1 MIRYCST
8 GYCSTSALPSSRE
21 VKNLPMWRADGAI
34 LTLLL
39 HAGPVEFLYYWFH
52 RALHHHFLYSRYHS
66 HHHSSIATEPITSVS
81 HPFAEHIVYYA
92 LFAIPMVTAGVTGVA
107 SVGCVAGYIFYLDLM
122 NNMGHCNF
130 EFIPKWVFSVFP
142 PLKYIMYTPSFHSL
156 HHTRLRTNY
165 SLFMPFYDYIYGT
178 VDVSTDDLHTAA
190 LKREEDEPQVVHLT
204 HLTTPESIYHTR
216 LGFAAF
222 ASRPYATKW
231 FMWLMWPVTVW
242 SVMWNRIYGRTVV
255 TERNRFE
262 DLTLQ
267 TWIIPKY
274 KFQSPNLKI
283 RLVDGSSLAVAI
295 VLHKIPE
302 GTSQVLLSGQ
312 ASKVALHV
320 SVSLCEKGIKVV
332 TTNDNAYNQL
342 KRSVAMSNNA
352 RARQNLILSKTYDLQ
367 TWLVGDELSE
377 AEHRKAPKGAHLI
390 PVSQIPPK
398 KLRPDC
404 IYHSTPAMIAPPS
417 LQNVDSCEN
426 WLPRGVLSASRVAGI
441 VHALENTQEHEFGSR
456 ILNPDAI
463 WQAAIKH
470 GFQPLNLKN
479 P

>member
-1 MIRYCST
+1 MASRPGILTDWPWKPLGSFKNVYSFFTADEKQWDLSNFLLLLLLPLRAVQNQIWTSYSRYRTANGSNRIVDK
-8 GYCSTSALPSSRE
+8 SIEFEQVDRE
-21 VKNLPMWRADGAI
+21 INWDDQILFNGILFYLGTAIIPGGKNLPMWRADGAI

-66 HHHSSIATEPITSVS
+66 HHHSSIATEPMTSVS

-142 PLKYIMYTPSFHSL
+142 PLKYFMYTPSFHSL
-156 HHTRLRTNY
+156 HHTRLGTNY

-178 VDVSTDDLHTAA
+178 VDVSTDDIHTDA

-255 TERNRFE
+255 TERNRFQ

-274 KFQSPNLKI
+274 KFQ
-283 RLVDGSSLAVAI
+283 VA
-295 VLHKIPE
+295 
-302 GTSQVLLSGQ
+302 Q
-312 ASKVALHV
+312 
-320 SVSLCEKGIKVV
+320 
-332 TTNDNAYNQL
+332 
-342 KRSVAMSNNA
+342 
-352 RARQNLILSKTYDLQ
+352 
-367 TWLVGDELSE
+367 
-377 AEHRKAPKGAHLI
+377 
-390 PVSQIPPK
+390 
-398 KLRPDC
+398 
-404 IYHSTPAMIAPPS
+404 MI
-417 LQNVDSCEN
+417 
-426 WLPRGVLSASRVAGI
+426 I
-441 VHALENTQEHEFGSR
+441 
-456 ILNPDAI
+456 
-463 WQAAIKH
+463 
-470 GFQPLNLKN
+470 
-479 P
+479 

>member
-1 MIRYCST
+1 MASRPGILTDWPWKPLGSFKYLILAPWVLQNVYSFFTADEKQWDLSNFLLLLLLPLRAVQNQIWTSYSRYRTANGSNRIVDK
-8 GYCSTSALPSSRE
+8 SIEFEQVDRE
-21 VKNLPMWRADGAI
+21 INWDDQILFNGILFYLGTAIIPGGKNLPMWRADGAI

-66 HHHSSIATEPITSVS
+66 HHHSSIATEPMTSVS

-142 PLKYIMYTPSFHSL
+142 PLKYFMYTPSFHSL
-156 HHTRLRTNY
+156 HHTRLGTNY

-178 VDVSTDDLHTAA
+178 VDVSTDDIHTDA

-255 TERNRFE
+255 TERNRFQ

-274 KFQSPNLKI
+274 KFQ
-283 RLVDGSSLAVAI
+283 VA
-295 VLHKIPE
+295 
-302 GTSQVLLSGQ
+302 Q
-312 ASKVALHV
+312 
-320 SVSLCEKGIKVV
+320 
-332 TTNDNAYNQL
+332 
-342 KRSVAMSNNA
+342 
-352 RARQNLILSKTYDLQ
+352 
-367 TWLVGDELSE
+367 
-377 AEHRKAPKGAHLI
+377 
-390 PVSQIPPK
+390 
-398 KLRPDC
+398 
-404 IYHSTPAMIAPPS
+404 MI
-417 LQNVDSCEN
+417 
-426 WLPRGVLSASRVAGI
+426 I
-441 VHALENTQEHEFGSR
+441 
-456 ILNPDAI
+456 
-463 WQAAIKH
+463 
-470 GFQPLNLKN
+470 
-479 P
+479 

>member
-1 MIRYCST
+1 MT
-8 GYCSTSALPSSRE
+8 
-21 VKNLPMWRADGAI
+21 
-34 LTLLL
+34 
-39 HAGPVEFLYYWFH
+39 
-52 RALHHHFLYSRYHS
+52 
-66 HHHSSIATEPITSVS
+66 
-81 HPFAEHIVYYA
+81 
-92 LFAIPMVTAGVTGVA
+92 
-107 SVGCVAGYIFYLDLM
+107 
-122 NNMGHCNF
+122 
-130 EFIPKWVFSVFP
+130 
-142 PLKYIMYTPSFHSL
+142 
-156 HHTRLRTNY
+156 
-165 SLFMPFYDYIYGT
+165 
-178 VDVSTDDLHTAA
+178 
-190 LKREEDEPQVVHLT
+190 
-204 HLTTPESIYHTR
+204 
-216 LGFAAF
+216 
-222 ASRPYATKW
+222 
-231 FMWLMWPVTVW
+231 
-242 SVMWNRIYGRTVV
+242 
-255 TERNRFE
+255 
-262 DLTLQ
+262 
-267 TWIIPKY
+267 
-274 KFQSPNLKI
+274 
-283 RLVDGSSLAVAI
+283 
-295 VLHKIPE
+295 E

-377 AEHRKAPKGAHLI
+377 AEHLKAPKGAHLI

-426 WLPRGVLSASRVAGI
+426 
-441 VHALENTQEHEFGSR
+441 TQEHEFGSR